1 LPVPD
6 ARVRTPL
13 EAIAGFEKVVQ
24 LEVEHG
30 PEVKWYV
37 TGRGM
42 RGCVVCLCLCVVGV
56 TAVWVGRGATLCR
69 RFKALR
75 ALVILHVERGNSE
88 QMLGRY
94 REMLGYISHVTSNE
108 TIEAINRCEEW

>member
-1 LPVPD
+1 MTEP
-6 ARVRTPL
+6 
-13 EAIAGFEKVVQ
+13 AGV
-24 LEVEHG
+24 
-30 PEVKWYV
+30 
-37 TGRGM
+37 
-42 RGCVVCLCLCVVGV
+42 CV
-56 TAVWVGRGATLCR
+56 GACPRAWTR

-108 TIEAINRCEEW
+108 TIEAINR